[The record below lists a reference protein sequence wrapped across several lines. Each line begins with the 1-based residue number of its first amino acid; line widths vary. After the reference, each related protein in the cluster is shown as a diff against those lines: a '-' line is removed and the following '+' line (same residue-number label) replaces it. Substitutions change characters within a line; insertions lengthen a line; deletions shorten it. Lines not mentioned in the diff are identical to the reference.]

1 MFSIYYTYLYYQMQ
15 NDFYVAYFST
25 FTFTYYGSIWLTY
38 LGAGF
43 INDKIRRT
51 ALKALSK
58 LEPKV
63 DTDERKILLLINR
76 INNGFSGM
84 YVSGMHMTTEKAIS
98 IGGIVFSLM
107 MILVKLHLV

>member
-1 MFSIYYTYLYYQMQ
+1 MQ

-43 INDKIRRT
+43 INDKIKST

-63 DTDERKILLLINR
+63 KDDRDEINCVINR

-84 YVSGMHMTTEKAIS
+84 YVSGLHMTTEKAIS

-107 MILVKLHLV
+107 MILVKLHQV